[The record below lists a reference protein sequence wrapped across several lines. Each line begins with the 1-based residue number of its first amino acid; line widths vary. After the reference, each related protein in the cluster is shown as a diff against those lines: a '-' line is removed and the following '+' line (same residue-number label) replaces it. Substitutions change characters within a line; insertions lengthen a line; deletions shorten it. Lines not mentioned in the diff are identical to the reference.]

1 MDPFKDQFIRED
13 NEIFFAPN
21 KVEKIKECIHDCE
34 RCRDQEYAFGYME
47 NVAIYK
53 RRIKTLKAR
62 LRKEDPFHYVV
73 LPALGVTA
81 VIGAVAAI
89 AGGIFIAKN

>member
-1 MDPFKDQFIRED
+1 MEFFKEQFARED

-21 KVEKIKECIHDCE
+21 KVEKIKECIQYCE
-34 RCRDQEYAFGYME
+34 RFRDQEFALGYME

-62 LRKEDPFHYVV
+62 LRQEDPLHYVV

-81 VIGAVAAI
+81 IVGAVAAV
-89 AGGIFIAKN
+89 AAGIFIAKN

>member
-1 MDPFKDQFIRED
+1 MEFYRDQFFRED

-21 KVEKIKECIHDCE
+21 KVEKIKECIRDCE
-34 RCRDQEYAFGYME
+34 RFRDQEFALGYME

-53 RRIKTLKAR
+53 RRIKVLKAR